1 MLQNMLH
8 VSVARFTVALMMGW
22 WSSRY
27 SHTLTA
33 AMVTSKINIVSLARD
48 VVIPLRKGK
57 HGQYAT

>member
-8 VSVARFTVALMMGW
+8 VSVARFTVALMMP
-22 WSSRY
+22 WSPP
-27 SHTLTA
+27 
-33 AMVTSKINIVSLARD
+33 NIVSLARD